1 MIGDYIILKRRE
13 LNLKRKELAEKLD
26 ISYCYLN
33 LIETNKRKIGKQL
46 IPKLAK
52 VLEVSEDEIN
62 YYNTTSTKN
71 GFDDQKKII
80 KKQINTI
87 NKEIAKIETDKL
99 ILEKERDFLC
109 EKLAIINNAENS
121 FEEGENIEC

>member
-121 FEEGENIEC
+121 FEEGDIEC

>member
-1 MIGDYIILKRRE
+1 MIGDYIILRRKE
-13 LNLKRKELAEKLD
+13 LGLKRKDLAEKLD

-109 EKLAIINNAENS
+109 EKLAIINSAESN
-121 FEEGENIEC
+121 FKEGENIEC

>member
-46 IPKLAK
+46 IPKLAR

-109 EKLAIINNAENS
+109 EKLAIINSAESN
-121 FEEGENIEC
+121 FKEGENIEC

>member
-13 LNLKRKELAEKLD
+13 LNLKRKELAEQLD
-26 ISYCYLN
+26 IPYCYLN

-109 EKLAIINNAENS
+109 EKLAIINSAESN
-121 FEEGENIEC
+121 FKEGENIKC

>member
-46 IPKLAK
+46 VPKLAK

-71 GFDDQKKII
+71 GFDDQRKII
-80 KKQINTI
+80 KKQISTI

-109 EKLAIINNAENS
+109 EKLAIINSAESN
-121 FEEGENIEC
+121 FKEGENIEC

>member
-1 MIGDYIILKRRE
+1 MIGDYIILRRKE
-13 LNLKRKELAEKLD
+13 LGLKRKDLAEKLN

-87 NKEIAKIETDKL
+87 NKEIVKIETNKL
-99 ILEKERDFLC
+99 LLEKERDFLC
-109 EKLAIINNAENS
+109 EKLAIINSAESN
-121 FEEGENIEC
+121 FKEGENIEC

>member
-109 EKLAIINNAENS
+109 EKLAIINSAENS
-121 FEEGENIEC
+121 FEEGEI

>member
-71 GFDDQKKII
+71 GFDDQKKVI

-109 EKLAIINNAENS
+109 EKLAIINSAESN
-121 FEEGENIEC
+121 FKEGENIEC